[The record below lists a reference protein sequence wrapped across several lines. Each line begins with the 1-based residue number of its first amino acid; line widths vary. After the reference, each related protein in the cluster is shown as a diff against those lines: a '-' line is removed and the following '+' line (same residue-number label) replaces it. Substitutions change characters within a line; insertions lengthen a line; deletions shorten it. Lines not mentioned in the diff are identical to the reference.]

1 MWEELYED
9 HYKELVAYGTRIS
22 GNKELTEDLVQ
33 ETFIKALMNT
43 EMVEDL
49 SPGKQRAWLYRTF
62 KNLFFDRYRRAAL
75 ERKYE
80 QNWQPEFIE
89 DPGMQEIENAMVLQS
104 INPQDRAIFQLRYL
118 DGYTAEEISQ
128 MMNLP
133 PGTICSKLSR
143 CRKYLKKNLE

>member
-9 HYKELVAYGTRIS
+9 HYKEFIAYGTRIS
-22 GNKELTEDLVQ
+22 GNKELAEDLVQ
-33 ETFIKALMNT
+33 ETFVKALMNA
-43 EMVEDL
+43 EMVGDL

-62 KNLFFDRYRRAAL
+62 KNLFFDRYRRAVL

-89 DPGMQEIENAMVLQS
+89 DLGMQEIENAMVLQS

-133 PGTICSKLSR
+133 PGTIRSKLSR